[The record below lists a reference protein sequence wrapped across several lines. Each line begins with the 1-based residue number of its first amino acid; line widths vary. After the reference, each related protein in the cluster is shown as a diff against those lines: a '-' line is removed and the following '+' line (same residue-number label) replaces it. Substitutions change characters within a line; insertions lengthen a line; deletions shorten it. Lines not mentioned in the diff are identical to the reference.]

1 MYLLNYDFHDM
12 YALIIY
18 FRNFPTHIRSCIQ
31 PIKDII
37 SYMEAPM
44 SGNVLETN
52 MVRKLIRVHIEAKEN
67 GLEWA
72 FVDNEYTAN
81 LTVMKKNS
89 HYRLMVAIFKEMLDF
104 CEDEHRMF
112 LLCDATHN
120 IPLVLAN
127 SYIKKPKKTIGT
139 MIRDYQKQ
147 YNKEFLVKEL
157 KEFKS
162 I

>member
-1 MYLLNYDFHDM
+1 MHLLNYDFHDM

-18 FRNFPTHIRSCIQ
+18 FRNFPTHIRSYVQ

-44 SGNVLETN
+44 SDNVLETN
-52 MVRKLIRVHIEAKEN
+52 MVRKLIRLHMEKKEN
-67 GLEWA
+67 GLGWV

-81 LTVMKKNS
+81 ITVMKKDR

-104 CEDEHRMF
+104 YEDEQRMF

-127 SYIKKPKKTIGT
+127 SYIKKPKKTIET
-139 MIRDYQKQ
+139 MVRDYQKQ

-157 KEFKS
+157 KEFRN

>member
-1 MYLLNYDFHDM
+1 MHLLNYDFHDM

-18 FRNFPTHIRSCIQ
+18 FRNFPTHIRSYVQ

-37 SYMEAPM
+37 SYIEAPM
-44 SGNVLETN
+44 SDNVLETN

-67 GLEWA
+67 GLGWV

-81 LTVMKKNS
+81 LTVMKKDS
-89 HYRLMVAIFKEMLDF
+89 HYRLMVAIFKEMLNF
-104 CEDEHRMF
+104 CEDEQRMF

-120 IPLVLAN
+120 IPLVLSNAFTV
-127 SYIKKPKKTIGT
+127 KRPKKEIEI
-139 MIRDYQKQ
+139 MVSHYQKQ
-147 YNKEFLVKEL
+147 YNKEFLVREL
-157 KEFKS
+157 KD